1 MVRSQGAYGAG
12 MIALGPGVQLQPVPA
27 AARMWG
33 SRHRVAR
40 TGAGRAPA
48 IAIVIL
54 SPPRSAAWLGFTAG
68 DVSAPVPARADAGP
82 ERPSAQ
88 AGGRAM

>member
-1 MVRSQGAYGAG
+1 MVRSQRAYGAG
-12 MIALGPGVQLQPVPA
+12 MIALGPGGQLQPVPA

-54 SPPRSAAWLGFTAG
+54 SA
-68 DVSAPVPARADAGP
+68 